1 MQKPSD
7 YSCCHADELFPTLLP
22 GMYTYVPP
30 CEHAH
35 FVAILSWRPQYDF
48 PKTTG
53 GQRAYGLFRK
63 FIRFENMGFPLFIY
77 WIKATIHHQAFCLIL
92 VSGLS
97 HQSKTLFS
105 LNQSDVSPL
114 MHQLITEDISY
125 IEKLFICFAPDFEIC
140 VCWTPAL
147 WARVAEPF
155 SQRACLQHFRDLFR
169 WKPKSWLQGW
179 VNCVSSGHSRLH
191 TRSCT
196 HCSERAFLQ
205 CEWAYAVS
213 GYLLV

>member
-105 LNQSDVSPL
+105 LNQSDVSPFS
-114 MHQLITEDISY
+114 QPIR
-125 IEKLFICFAPDFEIC
+125 CFAFNASADHRRYILYWEVVYMFCARFRNMCLLDSCPPGKSRWTIFPKGLFAALSRPLSLKTQIMITRVGELC
-140 VCWTPAL
+140 VFRVLAT
-147 WARVAEPF
+147 ARP
-155 SQRACLQHFRDLFR
+155 
-169 WKPKSWLQGW
+169 
-179 VNCVSSGHSRLH
+179 
-191 TRSCT
+191 
-196 HCSERAFLQ
+196 
-205 CEWAYAVS
+205 
-213 GYLLV
+213 

>member
-1 MQKPSD
+1 MR
-7 YSCCHADELFPTLLP
+7 
-22 GMYTYVPP
+22 
-30 CEHAH
+30 
-35 FVAILSWRPQYDF
+35 ILSQSCRDVRN
-48 PKTTG
+48 TTFRKRRG
-53 GQRAYGLFRK
+53 GQRPYGLFRK

-125 IEKLFICFAPDFEIC
+125 IENLFIYFAPDFEIC
-140 VCWTPAL
+140 ICWTPAL
-147 WARVAEPF
+147 WTRVAEPF

-169 WKPKSWLQGW
+169 SKPKSWLQGW